1 MDRHISSRYKQKRG
15 EKVSLNFEN
24 PDVDKSSPF
33 RHEHSGKISKMSVKM
48 MYRINQKL
56 RRDEVETADT
66 DQLFS
71 SNMNFRSSKYSQP
84 AHML

>member
-56 RRDEVETADT
+56 R
-66 DQLFS
+66 
-71 SNMNFRSSKYSQP
+71 
-84 AHML
+84 